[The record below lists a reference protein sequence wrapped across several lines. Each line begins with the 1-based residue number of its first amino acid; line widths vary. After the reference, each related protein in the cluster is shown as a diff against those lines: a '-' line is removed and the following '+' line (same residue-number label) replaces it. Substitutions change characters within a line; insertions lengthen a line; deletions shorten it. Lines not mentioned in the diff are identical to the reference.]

1 MHPPASPMS
10 PPRPPA
16 PRRRGAVLIVAL
28 LVAACIALLLGG
40 YLSLNLGTA
49 RLAQRGFDRGAA
61 FHLAEAG
68 LEEGLWT
75 YNRILAGETSPWTD
89 WQTGDGVAWRR
100 IDGFALTGAT
110 TGSIKL
116 HASPLSPVGEAR
128 PTIVALATVQ
138 TPGTPAVHQMVEV
151 TLRRRSFFAA
161 GLVALERLAFNGM
174 NSTFDSW
181 NSDPDGNP
189 STPPVPYSASV
200 ALDTGTVASA
210 ATEQSQLRL
219 NRARIRGYYR
229 GTGIVPFV
237 GTQGGIGSFA
247 TPAGEVDPSRIS
259 GDFRA
264 DFPLIDA
271 PEDGT
276 FLASIGST
284 LGTVGE
290 ATSWRAVSLDL
301 RGQQSLT
308 ILGHV
313 TLVLTAPVSAL
324 AISGQATINIP
335 AGSSLTLY
343 TAGDIQIGGGGVA
356 NDTARPSAF
365 QIWSTV
371 RDPSL
376 RSQNI
381 DVSGG
386 ASLSA
391 VIYAPPAAVTINGN
405 GDVFGAIVARTVV
418 FNGTAAF
425 HYDESLR
432 LVDRHAPYRT
442 ASWRTIDNPAE
453 REALLPLVDR

>member
-1 MHPPASPMS
+1 
-10 PPRPPA
+10 
-16 PRRRGAVLIVAL
+16 VLIVAL
-28 LVAACIALLLGG
+28 LVASFIALLLGG

-75 YNRILAGETSPWTD
+75 YNRILAGEKTPWAG

-110 TGSIKL
+110 TGSVKL
-116 HASPLSPVGEAR
+116 HASPLAPVGDAR

-138 TPGTPAVHQMVEV
+138 TPGAPAVHQMVEV

-161 GLVALERLAFNGM
+161 GLVALERLAFNGVK
-174 NSTFDSW
+174 STFDSW

-189 STPPVPYSASV
+189 ATPPVPYSKTV

-210 ATEQSQLRL
+210 ATQQSQLRL
-219 NRARIRGYYR
+219 DRARIHGYYR
-229 GTGIVPFV
+229 GTGIVPIV
-237 GTQGGIGSFA
+237 GSQGGIGSFS
-247 TPAGEVDPSRIS
+247 TPAGEIDLARIS

-264 DFPLIDA
+264 HFPFVNA
-271 PEDGT
+271 PTDGV

-284 LGTVGE
+284 LGTAGE
-290 ATSWRAVSLDL
+290 TTSWRAASLDL
-301 RGQQSLT
+301 RGQKTLT

-324 AISGQATINIP
+324 ALSGQAAILIP
-335 AGSSLTLY
+335 DGSSLTLY

-356 NDTARPSAF
+356 NNPARPSAF
-365 QIWSTV
+365 QIWSTAREASRRGQTIAV
-371 RDPSL
+371 T
-376 RSQNI
+376 
-381 DVSGG
+381 GG

-391 VIYAPPAAVTINGN
+391 VLYAPSAAVTISGN
-405 GDVFGAIVARTVV
+405 GDIFGAIVARTVV
-418 FNGTAAF
+418 FNGSAAF

-432 LVDRHAPYRT
+432 FLDRHAAYRGAT
-442 ASWRTIDNPAE
+442 WRTIDDPAE